1 MDGTL
6 PPLPDS
12 SWPLMMVPWRR
23 RMPRERRR
31 MPRGRSAVSRRELT
45 RTLMY
50 HTHRGGLRGLA
61 AALLLSLLGRSIA
74 HGSCC
79 IAGFPSPTSRARPC
93 THASRQLCVTRVAAA
108 EQRTQPPLGQRPF
121 GWGRKALQKRCRS
134 RRVISVGTAPAFVLL
149 ARPCLTH
156 PRRVSVSAG
165 STLHKEGGLV

>member
-1 MDGTL
+1 MGGGGSAGFDFAGTTGESSTRAWRAISKARAFGDSTGACDFVGVDGTL

-23 RMPRERRR
+23 RMPRGRRR

-79 IAGFPSPTSRARPC
+79 IAGFPSPTSRARRR
-93 THASRQLCVTRVAAA
+93 ARTR
-108 EQRTQPPLGQRPF
+108 P
-121 GWGRKALQKRCRS
+121 S
-134 RRVISVGTAPAFVLL
+134 SFV
-149 ARPCLTH
+149 
-156 PRRVSVSAG
+156 
-165 STLHKEGGLV
+165 